1 MNKDRRRNGKSTC
14 WAFHGLASAI
24 AKGLPFLGS
33 NRAPEVADETES
45 VSFNGQCPQASL
57 SKEGCGGWA
66 LLTSSVLKSHPGSAV
81 CTLHP
86 SIGDV
91 GL

>member
-14 WAFHGLASAI
+14 WAFRGVATAI
-24 AKGLPFLGS
+24 AKGLPFLGIGLQ
-33 NRAPEVADETES
+33 RLLRKQTL
-45 VSFNGQCPQASL
+45 SFNGQCPQASL

-86 SIGDV
+86 GMDEV